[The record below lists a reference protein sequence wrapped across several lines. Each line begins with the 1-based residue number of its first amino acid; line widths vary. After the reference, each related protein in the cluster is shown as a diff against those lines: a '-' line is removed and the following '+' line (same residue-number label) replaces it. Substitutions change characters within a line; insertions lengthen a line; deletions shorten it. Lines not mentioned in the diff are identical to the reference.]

1 MDCGYY
7 CCVRFRARVWAGS
20 WSRRVPARVVGNA
33 ASSWYTREASGVLPQ
48 SDDSMRVDGRRDKT
62 SCEDDD
68 SQRELIDPNPNPVSD
83 YNISCQASG
92 DGMFEQNASVCLV
105 RLLPPSLHGVQH
117 LAAGYFG
124 ANEQR
129 GGRCVSALHVVF
141 PPSCSLITSE
151 FSILLLPPHRSLDN
165 KSCFDLVN
173 HVLRPSY
180 LTARYRD

>member
-1 MDCGYY
+1 MK
-7 CCVRFRARVWAGS
+7 
-20 WSRRVPARVVGNA
+20 VVGSA
-33 ASSWYTREASGVLPQ
+33 ASFRYTREVGGVLPLCCAVLQ
-48 SDDSMRVDGRRDKT
+48 REWDDGWWE

-129 GGRCVSALHVVF
+129 GGRCVSALQVVF

-173 HVLRPSY
+173 HVLRSSY